1 MKTYQVNDVFTPAS
15 PAKVNFIE
23 RKLINTR
30 IVRALQTKGKQ
41 VVIYGHSGSGKT
53 SLIENK
59 LKQVYSSHIKTNCMK
74 GMTFESV
81 MLDAFDQLCPYY
93 LDESVEAEKNS
104 VKGGIVANIKL
115 IKVQLSGSSESS
127 AQTKTKRVLPPQLTG
142 SSLAKMIGEAGLCWV
157 LEDFHKIKESDKEQ
171 LSQLM
176 KVFMDHS
183 DLYPDLKI
191 IAVGAVN
198 TARQVVQYDSEM
210 RRRVSELK
218 VPLMT
223 EAEIHK
229 IIEQGCNL
237 LNITVD
243 DDIYDEVWEHS
254 NGVASICHQLC
265 QLMCESEGLN
275 ETNTLGRKD
284 DYVLDFSHMKY
295 AQREYLEIESD
306 TIKCAFDNA
315 FKVKNSQ
322 EVLYIMAKMDTYD
335 SDISKIYSA
344 SVHNEYSLKEPQ
356 IIKTLDSLCNEEFG
370 ELLKFDEDSH
380 NYSFSDPFYKTFAQ
394 FLINESQD
402 AQTSKKRMS
411 DTERQQ
417 LLNQAFNSLVG
428 TYQDAPS
435 TASIPSSGTSQTTSS
450 SQEDDISYD
459 VDKDVLIATKEIRKF
474 KRSENVVE

>member
-1 MKTYQVNDVFTPAS
+1 MKNYQVNDVFTPAS

-23 RKLINTR
+23 RKQINTR

-74 GMTFESV
+74 GMTFENV

-93 LDESVEAEKNS
+93 LDETVQIEKNS
-104 VKGGIVANIKL
+104 VKGTIVANIKL
-115 IKVQLSGSSESS
+115 IKAQIGGNNDSSTQ
-127 AQTKTKRVLPPQLTG
+127 AKTKRVLPPQLTG

-157 LEDFHKIKESDKEQ
+157 LEDFHKIQDSDKEQ

-183 DLYPDLKI
+183 DVYPDLKI

-218 VPLMT
+218 VPLMN
-223 EAEIHK
+223 EKEIHK

-237 LNITVD
+237 LNITVEP
-243 DDIYDEVWEHS
+243 DIYDEVWNHS

-265 QLMCESEGLN
+265 QLMCESEGLT
-275 ETNTLGRKD
+275 ETNLLGRQD
-284 DYVLDFSHMKY
+284 DYVLDYSHLKY

-306 TIKCAFDNA
+306 TIKRAFDNA

-322 EVLYIMAKMDTYD
+322 EVLYIMAKMDSYD
-335 SDISKIYSA
+335 ADISKIVDA
-344 SVHNEYSLKEPQ
+344 SVLNEYSLK
-356 IIKTLDSLCNEEFG
+356 KTQLAKALDQLCTEEFG

-394 FLINESQD
+394 FLIIESQD
-402 AQTSKKRMS
+402 AHSSKKKLS
-411 DTERQQ
+411 DSERQQ
-417 LLNQAFNSLVG
+417 LLNQAFSSLVG
-428 TYQDAPS
+428 TYQDAPR
-435 TASIPSSGTSQTTSS
+435 TTSIPSGDSTTIVNDDLDPFED
-450 SQEDDISYD
+450 EDD
-459 VDKDVLIATKEIRKF
+459 DVLIAAKEIRKL
-474 KRSENVVE
+474 KRQEEVVK